1 MSWFVSFYRDR
12 DVESNPSFKSNV
24 SNSIN
29 VGVRTLLV
37 EELEIYIFPINFRAR
52 NERENLFWKKW
63 TREQNT
69 RTSHS
74 LKIHSKTNGGCGSGP
89 GV

>member
-24 SNSIN
+24 SNSLN

-52 NERENLFWKKW
+52 NEREETYFEKSG
-63 TREQNT
+63 E
-69 RTSHS
+69 RTKHTHVS
-74 LKIHSKTNGGCGSGP
+74 LAQDSLQD
-89 GV
+89 